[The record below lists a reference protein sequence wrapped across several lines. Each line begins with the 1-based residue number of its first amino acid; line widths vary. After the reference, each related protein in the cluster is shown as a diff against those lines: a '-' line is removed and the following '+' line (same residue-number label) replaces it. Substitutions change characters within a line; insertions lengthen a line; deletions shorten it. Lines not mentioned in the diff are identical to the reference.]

1 MRSEFR
7 GVRRG
12 CLIVVL
18 SLLGT
23 TGPASATDLPPGFV
37 EQILVDRVPGAM
49 SMAWGPDGELW
60 IGGKLGHV
68 WVLRGETLIEVARLV
83 VSSDGERG
91 VHGIAVDPDF
101 ARNRYVWIYY
111 SPGEPSFRNRLAR
124 FRSLG
129 DQLVEETLIL
139 ETPDLK
145 TSFHNGGCVRFAPDG
160 TIFLSTGDDLQNSAT
175 AQNPDDIRGKILH
188 INRDGSPADGNPYL
202 GGGGDPRVWA
212 IGFRNPWRFSLQP
225 ESDNLFIG
233 DVGDNSYEELNVGV
247 PGGNFGWAEVEGPS
261 PLGVPGAT
269 YPIYSY
275 PHTSEDGHAII
286 AGQHASATNF
296 PPEYAGNFFFGDAVT
311 NEIFRMELDEVNQP
325 VSVSVFASDLPTG
338 PVDIGFGPD
347 GALYYVGYAAGRLY
361 RIAFVGGSN
370 RQPVATA
377 RTTADSGEAPL
388 MVTFDASASFDAD
401 GDTLTFVWDFGDGT
415 RGTGPVVTHD
425 YVAGAFEASLTVR
438 DSAGAHDVVRGI
450 RIVSGNTRPTP
461 VLETRPD
468 GYRYVEGD
476 LIEFAGTAFDR
487 EEGLVPCRQFVWTVI
502 FHHKGHAH
510 PFLGPVQGCSGLF
523 VIDSHGVEQTFYELR
538 LTVQDTGLPLG
549 DDGKLTGTRA
559 ITMFPMDNSN
569 PEIPNDG
576 P

>member
-1 MRSEFR
+1 MGPEVR

-37 EQILVDRVPGAM
+37 EQILVDRLPSPM
-49 SMAWGPDGELW
+49 STAWGPDGELW

-111 SPGEPSFRNRLAR
+111 SPDGPPFRNRLAR

-129 DQLVEETLIL
+129 DQLIEETLIL

-145 TSFHNGGCVRFAPDG
+145 ESFHNGGCVRFAPDG
-160 TIFLSTGDDLQNSAT
+160 TIFLSTGDDLQNSDT

-225 ESDNLFIG
+225 GSDNLFIG

-261 PLGVPGAT
+261 PPGVPGAT

-275 PHTSEDGHAII
+275 PHTSEVGHAII
-286 AGQHASATNF
+286 AGQHASATSF
-296 PPEYAGNFFFGDAVT
+296 PPEYAGDFFFGDAVT

-325 VSVSVFASDLPTG
+325 VAVTVFASDLPTG

-347 GALYYVGYAAGRLY
+347 GALYYVGFGAGRLY

-370 RQPVATA
+370 RQPVARA

-388 MVTFDASASFDAD
+388 TVTFDASDSFDPD
-401 GDTLTFVWDFGDGT
+401 GDTLTFAWDFGDGA
-415 RGTGPVVTHD
+415 RGSGPVVTHD
-425 YVAGAFEASLTVR
+425 YAAGAFEASLTVS
-438 DSAGAHDVVRGI
+438 DSAAHDVVRGI

-468 GYRYVEGD
+468 GYRYVEGE

-502 FHHKGHAH
+502 FHHKGHTH

-559 ITMFPMDNSN
+559 ITMFPMDNSKLE
-569 PEIPNDG
+569 PSSGG